1 MIFSHIIIGNT
12 GVVSSFVIA
21 NLENVIL
28 RM

>member
-12 GVVSSFVIA
+12 GVVSNFVIG
-21 NLENVIL
+21 NLKNIIL